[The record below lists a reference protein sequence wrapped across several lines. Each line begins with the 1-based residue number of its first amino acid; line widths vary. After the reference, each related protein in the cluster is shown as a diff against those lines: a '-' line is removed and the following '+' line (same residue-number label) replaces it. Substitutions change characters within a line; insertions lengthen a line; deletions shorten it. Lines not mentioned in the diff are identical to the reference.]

1 MIMNGGLS
9 ESAERDLIASV
20 SNNESVSSIES
31 INKTYS
37 NGVILLGIV
46 MIIAILLSLL
56 LPSMN
61 ISISTYTVYTIISL
75 TLCINAM
82 IMIAI
87 AQRLTFRLA
96 TPSD

>member
-9 ESAERDLIASV
+9 ESANEIERDLIASV
-20 SNNESVSSIES
+20 SNNESES

-61 ISISTYTVYTIISL
+61 RSISTYIVYTITSL